1 MGEPGKDAVSKK
13 KDDKFNLPL
22 EKMPIV
28 KLGGAVVFAR
38 HEGELYFALVHD
50 VFGHWTLS
58 KGKLDPAVS
67 REQATVNKIKQEIGL
82 DIILEDELAMNEYV
96 ASHPEKGNVRK
107 QVSYFLGKAEY
118 KPLTLEK
125 TGGLDQAKWF
135 ELKDIAELNF
145 YNDILPVVTKA
156 ITILNTQEK

>member
-1 MGEPGKDAVSKK
+1 
-13 KDDKFNLPL
+13 
-22 EKMPIV
+22 MPIET
-28 KLGGAVVFAR
+28 LGGSVVYAE
-38 HEGELYFALVHD
+38 HEGSIYLALVHD

-96 ASHPEKGNVRK
+96 ASHPEKGKVRK
-107 QVSYFLGKAEY
+107 QVSYFLGRAEY
-118 KPLTLEK
+118 QPLTLEK

-145 YNDILPVVTKA
+145 YNDIIPIVTKA
-156 ITILNTQEK
+156 LAILHGRNAEKATE